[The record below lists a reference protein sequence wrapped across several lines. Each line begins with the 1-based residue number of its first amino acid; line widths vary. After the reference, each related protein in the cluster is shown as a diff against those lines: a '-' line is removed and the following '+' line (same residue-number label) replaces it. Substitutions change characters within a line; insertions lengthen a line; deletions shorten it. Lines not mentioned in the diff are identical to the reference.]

1 MKSPAKEL
9 YLQLK
14 LYNLPYTDKDE
25 GALRRNELV
34 NWYLEQV
41 EAELQSEQELTERK
55 VLVEKV
61 LERLVKVV
69 SDLT

>member
-1 MKSPAKEL
+1 M
-9 YLQLK
+9 
-14 LYNLPYTDKDE
+14 
-25 GALRRNELV
+25 

>member
-1 MKSPAKEL
+1 M
-9 YLQLK
+9 
-14 LYNLPYTDKDE
+14 
-25 GALRRNELV
+25 

-69 SDLT
+69 SNKFRIEGEATIWTFYPPQSLVIRCTNILT